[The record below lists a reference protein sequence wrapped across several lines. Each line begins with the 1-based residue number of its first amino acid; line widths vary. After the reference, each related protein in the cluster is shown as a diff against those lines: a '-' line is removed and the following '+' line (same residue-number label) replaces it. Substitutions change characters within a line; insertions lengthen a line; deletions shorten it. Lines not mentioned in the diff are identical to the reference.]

1 MELSTC
7 DSRFGRVQ
15 NRLHRFDCLYDALTG
30 TMTYA
35 LVYFD
40 SNGREHR
47 HRFPS
52 VFHGLCD
59 QLDGDVRMYFA
70 CKGAYLSLFSRM
82 NATLCSLCQSVGLW
96 LLSLMLCIYLVF
108 FSHMNVSLCFT
119 ISVGLS
125 IGQSAWDITLLF
137 CFLCFWIV
145 FLC

>member
-1 MELSTC
+1 MLLLYTRIYTFPYFISLYYISFFVLVSKGFLMELSTC

-108 FSHMNVSLCFT
+108 F
-119 ISVGLS
+119 
-125 IGQSAWDITLLF
+125 
-137 CFLCFWIV
+137 
-145 FLC
+145 